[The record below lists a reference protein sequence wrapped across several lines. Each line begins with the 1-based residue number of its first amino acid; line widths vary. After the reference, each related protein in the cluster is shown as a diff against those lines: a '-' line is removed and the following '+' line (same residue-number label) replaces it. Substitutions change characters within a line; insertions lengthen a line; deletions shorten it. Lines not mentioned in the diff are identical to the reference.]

1 MRNGSIFW
9 GLFLV
14 LLGSLLLAQ
23 STGIIPRGVNV
34 WAIFWSLVLVA
45 VGVSMLLRATGRGVT
60 ASRQNAR
67 EPLSGAAQGE
77 LHFQHGAG
85 ELRVSG
91 GAAAEDLFSGT
102 FGGGVTARAHR
113 SGDTLNVELRAPVD
127 AIPFVPLYSRGDLNW
142 DVALNGSVPLTL
154 HFEGGA
160 NRTYLNLRDL
170 QVKELRLDTGAST
183 TDIEFP
189 AQAGS
194 TRARIRSG
202 VSSVTMH
209 VPQGVAARIHAGGG
223 LASINVDG
231 TRFQQMSGTEYRSA
245 DYDTA
250 ANRLDLDVETGVGSV
265 TIR

>member
-34 WAIFWSLVLVA
+34 WAIFWSLVLVT

-60 ASRQNAR
+60 AIRDTAR
-67 EPLSGAAQGE
+67 EPLAGAARGE

-91 GAAAEDLFSGT
+91 GAAPEDLFSGS
-102 FGGGVTARAHR
+102 FGGGVTARAHH
-113 SGDTLNVELRAPVD
+113 SGDALNVELRTPVD
-127 AIPFVPLYSRGDLNW
+127 SMPFVPFYSQGDLNW
-142 DVALNGSVPLTL
+142 NVALNANIPLTL

-160 NRTYLNLRDL
+160 NRSYLNLRDL
-170 QVKELRLDTGAST
+170 QVKDLRLDTGASAT
-183 TDIEFP
+183 EIEFP

-202 VSSVTMH
+202 VSSVTMRI
-209 VPQGVAARIHAGGG
+209 PEGVAARIHARGGM
-223 LASINVDG
+223 ATINVDG
-231 TRFQQMSGTEYRSA
+231 TRFHQMSGTEYRSA
-245 DYDTA
+245 DYETA